1 MNNTAFSSPIQGQ
14 IERLLSGLAGVV
26 SARAI
31 VDGSG
36 GVEEIHVLA
45 SSGLHPK
52 QVVRN
57 IESALTAGM
66 GLDVDRRIISVAQ
79 MRGEPPQDYST
90 QLQEMAEVPDRPEA
104 PAEVPPP
111 APASERVIFVSF
123 DAHTDVAG
131 QTVCNVILSRSQRQY
146 SGAGSGS
153 NTMQGR
159 ATSAAR
165 ALFRAL
171 EHACGND
178 DLVLEGAAFVEAHGR
193 SYVMVGA
200 RGLVGR
206 NTIQLTGVAPVTR
219 SPEEAAILACLQATN
234 RWTETPG

>member
-1 MNNTAFSSPIQGQ
+1 MNTTAFSSPIQGQ

-31 VDGSG
+31 VDDSG

-66 GLDVDRRIISVAQ
+66 GLDVDRRVISVAQ

-90 QLQEMAEVPDRPEA
+90 QLPQLTADPDAPVRPADELPEA
-104 PAEVPPP
+104 PLK
-111 APASERVIFVSF
+111 ERVIFVSF
-123 DAHTDVAG
+123 DAHTDAAG
-131 QTVCNVILSRSQRQY
+131 QTVCNVILSRSQRQF
-146 SGAGSGS
+146 SGTGSGS
-153 NTMQGR
+153 NTLQGR

-178 DLVLEGAAFVEAHGR
+178 DLALEGAAFVEAHGR

-206 NTIQLTGVAPVTR
+206 NTIPLTGVAPVTR
-219 SPEEAAILACLQATN
+219 SPEEAAIMACLQATN
-234 RWTETPG
+234 RWTELPG